1 MMQTGHALARAGLGL
16 SLLVAT
22 LVRLPH
28 LHFVPVWDGRNYWD
42 DCVQPVLAGGF
53 DPLALNCYGHRSM
66 LYMLA
71 VSWPQWLVRD
81 SALVLN
87 LTHLAVSLITI
98 WAFFRVMTALFP
110 PSEERGSGL
119 EAALGT
125 VLFASMPIWTG
136 PSINL
141 NPDMGVLAGFLFAL
155 GFVLR
160 RQLTA
165 AVIAGVFMVLS
176 KEIGLL
182 LWLALAG
189 VETIVALTERREW
202 RKTLVPRLGFA
213 VPILAYVAVGAAL
226 KARGLPSTWD
236 APKNDT
242 YTLIRTFLSFNPF
255 DPVFAAYV
263 TDLFVL
269 NFAWVMTA
277 LIVAWLL
284 AVCVALVKDR
294 KLPLPVVVERR
305 GGIITLVVTL
315 AALYLLTRYPT
326 FNNPR
331 YLMPAYPLVVIAF
344 AAAAMALL
352 KRRPVRA
359 GAFVIVTVLQLVS
372 MNRTIDPVSRFAFGT
387 FAFGKH
393 ELLTMTS
400 RTGECCGSGRDQLV
414 YNLQFTAFDSVQ
426 NALFA
431 ATRPRSGDAIA
442 ISDHA
447 NWHLVGPL
455 DPSTLKRTLR
465 NRDVIELDIVTLA
478 GLLQEKRPPERMRY
492 VAYPNVDNVPPLRLM
507 AKVYEIRGPFSVEHD
522 GYRLEYYDL
531 VRRRS

>member
-1 MMQTGHALARAGLGL
+1 MMWTGHVLARAGLGL

-28 LHFVPVWDGRNYWD
+28 LDYVPVWDGRNYWD
-42 DCVQPVLAGGF
+42 DCVQPALANGF

-66 LYMLA
+66 LYMLT
-71 VSWPQWLVRD
+71 VSWPQWLARD

-87 LTHLAVSLITI
+87 LTHLVVSLIAI
-98 WAFFRVMTALFP
+98 WAFFRVMTVLFP
-110 PSEERGSGL
+110 PSQERRSGL
-119 EAALGT
+119 EAALAT
-125 VLFASMPIWTG
+125 VLFASMPIWTA

-141 NPDMGVLAGFLFAL
+141 NPDMGVMAGFLFAL

-160 RQLTA
+160 GRIA
-165 AVIAGVFMVLS
+165 AASLAGVFTVLS

-189 VETIVALTERREW
+189 VETVVALTERRGW
-202 RKTLVPRLGFA
+202 RKTLVPRLPYA
-213 VPILAYVAVGAAL
+213 IPILAYLAVGAAL
-226 KARGLPSTWD
+226 TARGLPATWD
-236 APKNDT
+236 APKNDP
-242 YTLIRTFLSFNPF
+242 YTLILTFLSFDPF

-269 NFAWVMTA
+269 NFAWLMTVVIA
-277 LIVAWLL
+277 VWLL
-284 AVCVALVKDR
+284 AISVALLKDR
-294 KLPLPVVVERR
+294 KVPLPLVVERR
-305 GGIITLVVTL
+305 AGIITILVTL
-315 AALYLLTRYPT
+315 AAFYLLTRYPT

-331 YLMPAYPLVVIAF
+331 YLMPAYPLVVVAF
-344 AAAAMALL
+344 AAAAAALL
-352 KRRPVRA
+352 KRTWARA

-387 FAFGKH
+387 FAFGEH

-414 YNLQFTAFDSVQ
+414 YNLQFTAFDSMQ

-431 ATRPRSGDAIA
+431 VLRPRSGEAIA

-455 DPSTLKRTLR
+455 DPPTLKRTLR
-465 NRDVIELDIVTLA
+465 TREVIDLDIVTVGRVLA
-478 GLLQEKRPPERMRY
+478 GQPLPERMRY
-492 VAYPNVDNVPPLRLM
+492 IAYPNVNNAPPLRLF
-507 AKVYEIRGPFSVEHD
+507 ARAYRIRGPFSVEKD

-531 VRRRS
+531 VRGR